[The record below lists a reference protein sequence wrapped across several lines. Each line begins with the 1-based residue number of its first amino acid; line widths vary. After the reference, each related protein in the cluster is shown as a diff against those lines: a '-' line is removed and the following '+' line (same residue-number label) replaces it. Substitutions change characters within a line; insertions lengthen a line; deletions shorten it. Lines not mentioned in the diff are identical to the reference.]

1 MKEEKK
7 FKTDTLRDR
16 EKRSEH
22 FLHSWEN
29 ATKEKEQRNAMLMEQ
44 MLEEFLSFLVQDSHD
59 MEARKTQKSECEDVE
74 EKGKGGSQLLLKQQ
88 RNRKSKRISDISTL
102 LYLLQCCNPILN
114 SVNKQY
120 LSFLFNT

>member
-59 MEARKTQKSECEDVE
+59 MEARKT
-74 EKGKGGSQLLLKQQ
+74 
-88 RNRKSKRISDISTL
+88 
-102 LYLLQCCNPILN
+102 
-114 SVNKQY
+114 
-120 LSFLFNT
+120 